1 MLPTEVPVARLV
13 LVLLALSGLARAMQ
27 VKIERPAL
35 CERAQLVVIGEVTGF
50 DARFV
55 ANAEGAIERVF
66 DVSVERVLRG
76 VAPPEP
82 LRVLVPGGSLGENLH
97 YIVEDAPDLH
107 VDHRYL
113 LLLATDSDGWRV
125 LGLQQGALPLDHD
138 RGADAAA
145 IASLGGCLAI

>member
-1 MLPTEVPVARLV
+1 MARLV

-35 CERAQLVVIGEVTGF
+35 CGRAQLVVIGEVTGF

-55 ANAEGAIERVF
+55 ADSEGAIERVF

-76 VAPPEP
+76 VAPTGP
-82 LRVLVPGGSLGENLH
+82 LRVIVPGGALGEDLH
-97 YIVEDAPDLH
+97 YIVEDAPDLL

-113 LLLATDSDGWRV
+113 LLLAPDSEDWRV
-125 LGLQQGALPLDHD
+125 VGLQQGALPLDHD
-138 RGADAAA
+138 RGSDAAA
-145 IASLGGCLAI
+145 IASLGGCLAL